1 MTIVARSRDDST
13 TNDDMPLDSVRFAGS
28 PRHAAPVHP
37 LGGADSSAAASWALT
52 REISPRSTVRVA
64 QRDAYGHVV
73 NEYDT
78 THRVLGHV
86 PDSPWAVYLA
96 DNDGSFHLIGIDL
109 DAKNEQQAELAA
121 AEAVSLSR
129 HMDAVGIEHVV
140 CESGQTGGRHLWV
153 ALAEPMPRTGVLAL
167 RHAIKQVATR
177 LDHSNLTNPATG
189 CLRPPGAPH
198 RDGSSSIPLKGD
210 LNVLLNPATR
220 PEQIHE
226 LTARLELVAS
236 PPPATQSR
244 LPRASSAPVDE
255 LAQRRRAHSLSSGRG
270 KTVGTMSAHP
280 DLPVDELGMPYLP
293 GVKRTKLPARSQQA
307 LNRNLAQ
314 DENAS
319 AVFWTIVL
327 GAARASWRY
336 TDLLDLVETAPGLE
350 HARTQRAKASGHAPA
365 ARVPR
370 SAASRTY
377 LLEWTWLKA
386 TTQVFTQGALTG
398 ADPEFEHR
406 KERIH
411 ALVSATQQRATV
423 SVGRWDPHHHKSG
436 PTDRRVLDALCLWT
450 LQSVQPAIEAD
461 IRRLALTCGIGRE
474 TARQALLRLEA
485 HGWIKRVKA
494 AEGIHGAWWTID
506 PQNTIHRN
514 SSLTRSQGG
523 EAAAWGFDLLSSPE
537 LASLLEERLS
547 LSAHDCFTPGALN
560 HYLGNVFSH
569 LSQRPG
575 TTIEELGQ
583 DLGSTRAWVEVALDQ
598 LHDHGL
604 CASNGIN
611 WVATPPA
618 ARDQVARLYGTSGV
632 LAARE
637 TRYWIERE
645 LWDWWQQELTWMNSP
660 KDKKTPRA
668 IPGQLHLIEGTE
680 RVERRTKYPR
690 ATSGLANHRQ
700 AKAFVDQKVLLD
712 ASTAA

>member
-1 MTIVARSRDDST
+1 MTIVARSRVEST
-13 TNDDMPLDSVRFAGS
+13 TNNDLTLDSVRPVRDSRRG
-28 PRHAAPVHP
+28 APAHLVAD
-37 LGGADSSAAASWALT
+37 ADSSVAASWALT
-52 REISPRSTVRVA
+52 RGISPRSTVRVA
-64 QRDAYGHVV
+64 HRDAYGHVV

-78 THRVLGHV
+78 THRVLGRV
-86 PDSPWAVYLA
+86 PTSPWAVYLA
-96 DNDGSFHLIGIDL
+96 DTDGLFHLIGIDL

-121 AEAVSLSR
+121 AEALSLSR
-129 HMDAVGIEHVV
+129 HMDAAGIEHVV

-153 ALAEPMPRTGVLAL
+153 ALAEPMPREDVLAL

-198 RDGSSSIPLKGD
+198 RDGSSSTPLKGD
-210 LNVLLNPATR
+210 LNVLLNPTTQAA
-220 PEQIHE
+220 QIHE

-236 PPPATQSR
+236 PPPTPHAS
-244 LPRASSAPVDE
+244 LPRNGMAPVDA
-255 LAQRRRAHSLSSGRG
+255 LARHRRAHTLPTGRG

-280 DLPVDELGMPYLP
+280 DLPVDEQGMPYLP
-293 GVKRTKLPARSQQA
+293 GVKRTKLPAGSQTA
-307 LNRNLAQ
+307 LDRELSV
-314 DENAS
+314 DEDTS

-327 GAARASWRY
+327 GAARASWQY
-336 TDLLDLVETAPGLE
+336 GDLLHLVDTAPGLE
-350 HARTQRAKASGHAPA
+350 HVRTKRVKTPDDTSP

-370 SAASRTY
+370 SAASQKY

-386 TTQVFTQGALTG
+386 TTQVFTQGTITG

-411 ALVSATQQRATV
+411 ALVSTTQQRATV
-423 SVGRWDPHHHKSG
+423 SVGRWDPTYHKSG

-450 LQSVQPAIEAD
+450 LQAVQPVIEAD

-485 HGWIKRVKA
+485 HGWIKHVRA

-506 PQNTIHRN
+506 PQKSFHRDPDL
-514 SSLTRSQGG
+514 SRSQGG
-523 EAAAWGFDLLSSPE
+523 EAAALGFYLLNSFE
-537 LASLLEERLS
+537 LGSLLEERLR
-547 LSAHDCFTPGALN
+547 LSAHDCFTPGALS
-560 HYLGNVFSH
+560 HYLGNVFAY
-569 LSQRPG
+569 LCQKPG

-583 DLGSTRAWVEVALDQ
+583 NLGSTRSLVEAALDQ

-611 WVATPPA
+611 WVATSPT
-618 ARDQVARLYGTSGV
+618 ARDHVARFYKTMGV
-632 LAARE
+632 LVARE

-645 LWDWWQQELTWMNSP
+645 LWDWWQQELTWMKSP
-660 KDKKTPRA
+660 KNQKSHRA
-668 IPGQLHLIEGTE
+668 IPGQLVLVEGTE
-680 RVERRTKYPR
+680 RVQRRPKYPR
-690 ATSGLANHRQ
+690 GRSGLASHRQ
-700 AKAFVDQKVLLD
+700 AKEFVEQKIILD
-712 ASTAA
+712 GAAA

>member
-1 MTIVARSRDDST
+1 MTIVARSRVEST
-13 TNDDMPLDSVRFAGS
+13 THDDLALDNVQLVREPRRVAPWRSV
-28 PRHAAPVHP
+28 APE
-37 LGGADSSAAASWALT
+37 DSSAAASWALT
-52 REISPRSTVRVA
+52 RSISPRPTVRVA
-64 QRDAYGHVV
+64 RRDAYGQVV

-86 PDSPWAVYLA
+86 PTSPWAVYLA
-96 DNDGSFHLIGIDL
+96 DTDGLFHLIGIDL

-121 AEAVSLSR
+121 AEALSLSR

-140 CESGQTGGRHLWV
+140 CESGQSGGRHLWV
-153 ALAEPMPRTGVLAL
+153 ALAEPMARADVLAL

-210 LNVLLNPATR
+210 LNVLLTPTTQPVQVR
-220 PEQIHE
+220 EF
-226 LTARLELVAS
+226 TARLELVAS
-236 PPPATQSR
+236 PPVTTHSNQPVN
-244 LPRASSAPVDE
+244 SAVTVDE
-255 LAQRRRAHSLSSGRG
+255 VNRRRRARVLSVGRG
-270 KTVGTMSAHP
+270 KTVGSMSCHP
-280 DLPVDELGMPYLP
+280 DLPVDEQGMPYLP
-293 GVKRTKLPARSQQA
+293 GVKRTKLPIGSQLA
-307 LNRNLAQ
+307 LERELSAEE
-314 DENAS
+314 DAS
-319 AVFWTIVL
+319 AVFWSIVL

-336 TDLLDLVETAPGLE
+336 ADLLTLVDTAPGLE
-350 HARTQRAKASGHAPA
+350 HARTKRAKAHDRTSSG
-365 ARVPR
+365 RTPR
-370 SAASRTY
+370 SAASQKY

-386 TTQVFTQGALTG
+386 TTQVFTQGAITG

-411 ALVSATQQRATV
+411 ALVSSTQQRATA

-450 LQSVQPAIEAD
+450 LQAVQLAIEAD

-485 HGWIKRVKA
+485 HGWIKRTKA
-494 AEGIHGAWWTID
+494 AEGIHGAFWSID
-506 PQNTIHRN
+506 PQNAFHRD

-523 EAAAWGFDLLSSPE
+523 EAPAVGFDLFSSSE
-537 LASLLEERLS
+537 LAGRLEERLT

-569 LSQRPG
+569 LSQKPG
-575 TTIEELGQ
+575 STIEELSQ
-583 DLGSTRAWVEVALDQ
+583 DLGSTKPWVEAALDR

-604 CASNGIN
+604 CASNGAN
-611 WVATPPA
+611 WVATPPD
-618 ARDQVARLYGTSGV
+618 ARDQVARLYATSGV
-632 LAARE
+632 LASRE

-645 LWDWWQQELTWMNSP
+645 LWDWWQQELAWVTSP
-660 KDKKTPRA
+660 SDKKTLRA
-668 IPGQLHLIEGTE
+668 IPGQLHLIESTE
-680 RVERRTKYPR
+680 QVQRRTKYPR
-690 ATSGLANHRQ
+690 GISGRANHRQ
-700 AKAFVDQKVLLD
+700 AKAFVEQKILTPLV
-712 ASTAA
+712 TAA

>member
-1 MTIVARSRDDST
+1 MTIVARSRVEST
-13 TNDDMPLDSVRFAGS
+13 TSTDTPLDSVRFAGGS
-28 PRHAAPVHP
+28 RRAAPTCSV
-37 LGGADSSAAASWALT
+37 ADTDSSAASWALT
-52 REISPRSTVRVA
+52 RAMSPRSTVRVA
-64 QRDAYGHVV
+64 QRDAYGQVV
-73 NEYDT
+73 NEYDS
-78 THRVLGHV
+78 THRVLGRV

-96 DNDGSFHLIGIDL
+96 DSDGLFHLIGIDL
-109 DAKNEQQAELAA
+109 DAKNGQQAELAA
-121 AEAVSLSR
+121 AEALSLSR
-129 HMDAVGIEHVV
+129 HLGAVGIEHVV

-153 ALAEPMPRTGVLAL
+153 ALAEPMPREEVLAL
-167 RHAIKQVATR
+167 RHAIKHVATR
-177 LDHSNLTNPATG
+177 LDHSSLTNPATG

-210 LNVLLNPATR
+210 LNVLLNPTTR
-220 PEQIHE
+220 PSQVRE
-226 LTARLELVAS
+226 LIARLELVAS
-236 PPPATQSR
+236 PPAAAHGSR
-244 LPRASSAPVDE
+244 RSNTTVRADE
-255 LAQRRRAHSLSSGRG
+255 LALRRRTRALASGRG
-270 KTVGTMSAHP
+270 KIVGTMSAHP

-293 GVKRTKLPARSQQA
+293 GVKRTKLPAGSHQA
-307 LNRNLAQ
+307 LDRQLAQ
-314 DENAS
+314 DEDMS

-336 TDLLDLVETAPGLE
+336 ADLLDLVGTAPGLE
-350 HARTQRAKASGHAPA
+350 HARTQRTKTPGQAT
-365 ARVPR
+365 RVPR

-411 ALVSATQQRATV
+411 ALVAATQQRATV

-506 PQNTIHRN
+506 PQDAIHRDPA
-514 SSLTRSQGG
+514 STRSQGG
-523 EAAAWGFDLLSSPE
+523 EAAASGFDLLSLSE
-537 LASLLEERLS
+537 LASLLKERLT

-583 DLGSTRAWVEVALDQ
+583 DLGSTRAWVEAALDR
-598 LHDHGL
+598 LYEHGL
-604 CASNGIN
+604 CASNGTN

-632 LAARE
+632 LAARK

-645 LWDWWQQELTWMNSP
+645 LWDWWQQELTWMTSP
-660 KDKKTPRA
+660 RDKKTPRA

-700 AKAFVDQKVLLD
+700 AKAFVEQKVLLD